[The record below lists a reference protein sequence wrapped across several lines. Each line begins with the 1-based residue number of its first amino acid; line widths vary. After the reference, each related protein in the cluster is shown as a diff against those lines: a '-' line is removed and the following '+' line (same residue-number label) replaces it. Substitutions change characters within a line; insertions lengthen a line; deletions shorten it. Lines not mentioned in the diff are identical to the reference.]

1 MNKVVNISKLEELD
15 RKGFAKNVI
24 NILIGA
30 FFVAASFVFF
40 FTPHKIVPGGIYGIS
55 IVLHYITQGLI
66 PAFPQGLP
74 IGTMAL
80 LMNIPL
86 VILATRNFGKGYL
99 SRTIV
104 TFVSTAVFT
113 DLLTWVQ
120 SLLGMDALVEHDIL
134 LSNIFG
140 SVILAFGVAMIL
152 KNKGT
157 GAGTDV
163 IAKLVSKKT
172 KVAVGYTLIIVD
184 SCVVLMGLIAFRDI
198 EATMYSLFVTFVY
211 GKLVDVFIQG
221 LSFNK
226 AVFIVSK
233 NYPEIGHAILE
244 DLKRGVTLLHGKGLY
259 GGDEKEILYTV
270 VDNKQISRLRTI
282 VHAVDPAAFI
292 TILDAQEIIG
302 LGFKDNNDEEDN

>member
-1 MNKVVNISKLEELD
+1 MDKNFVESALWKKED
-15 RKGFAKNVI
+15 RKTVI
-24 NILIGA
+24 MNIIKILIGS

-40 FTPHKIVPGGIYGIS
+40 FTPHKIVPGGVYGIS
-55 IVLHYITQGLI
+55 IVLHYVTEGLL
-66 PAFPQGLP
+66 PAFPQGFP
-74 IGTMAL
+74 IGTVAL

-86 VILATRNFGKGYL
+86 VILATRNFGKGFL
-99 SRTIV
+99 ARTII

-113 DLLTWVQ
+113 DLLSWVQ
-120 SLLGMDALVEHDIL
+120 SYLGMGALVEHDIL
-134 LSNIFG
+134 LSCIFG
-140 SVILAFGVAMIL
+140 SVILGFGVALIL

-163 IAKLVSKKT
+163 IAKLISRKT
-172 KVAVGYTLIIVD
+172 KVPVGYTLIIVD

-226 AVFIVSK
+226 AVFIVSN
-233 NYPEIGHAILE
+233 NYPAIGHAILE
-244 DLKRGVTLLHGKGLY
+244 ELHRGGTLLHGKGLFN
-259 GGDEKEILYTV
+259 GDEKEILYTV

-282 VHAVDPAAFI
+282 VHTIDSAAFI

-302 LGFKDNNDEEDN
+302 FGFKETDEDDN